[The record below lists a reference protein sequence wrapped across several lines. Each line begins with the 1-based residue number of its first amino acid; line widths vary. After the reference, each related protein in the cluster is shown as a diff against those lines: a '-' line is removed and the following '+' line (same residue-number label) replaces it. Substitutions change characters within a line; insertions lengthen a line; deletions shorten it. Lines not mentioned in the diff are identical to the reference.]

1 MHITRRAL
9 LGSAASLVAH
19 RVSRAASESPRQR
32 NFDLKYE
39 AAVTNIPA
47 GAQHFQF
54 WMPVAHA
61 DEFQKIELLGVE
73 APVAYSMGTGVN
85 GNQILFIG
93 EAPAGAD
100 RVAVKLRFHVTRRER
115 IVRLVSTGSGS
126 ASLTQEERSRYLHP
140 DRLVPLDDT
149 IRKWAREVTDAANA
163 RTDLEKARAIYNHVV
178 ATVKYDKSGKGWGH
192 GDIYYAC
199 ENRRGNCTDFHAIFI
214 GYARAVGVPARFTI
228 GFPVPAQRGEGRIAG
243 YHCWAEFFANGIGWV
258 PVDASEASKDPSRR
272 EYFFGAL
279 DENRV
284 AFSRGRD
291 LVLTPPQ
298 EGEPL
303 NYFIF
308 PYAEID
314 GKPSAGIETTVAYHD
329 LA

>member
-1 MHITRRAL
+1 MLMTRRAIF
-9 LGSAASLVAH
+9 GAAAYLAV
-19 RVSRAASESPRQR
+19 RRRSRAASESERERRFELQ
-32 NFDLKYE
+32 Y
-39 AAVTNIPA
+39 AAVAPIPA
-47 GAQHFQF
+47 GAEHFRF
-54 WMPVAHA
+54 WMPVAHVDA
-61 DEFQKIELLGVE
+61 FQKIELLDVE
-73 APVAYSMGTGVN
+73 APVAHSMETGAN
-85 GNQILFIG
+85 GNQILYIG
-93 EAPAGAD
+93 KASGGAEGMT
-100 RVAVKLRFHVTRRER
+100 VKLRFRVMRRER
-115 IVRLVSTGSGS
+115 IVPTIPSASGS
-126 ASLTQEERSRYLHP
+126 ANLTEQERLLYLQP

-149 IRKWAREVTDAANA
+149 IRKWAREVVDGAGA
-163 RTDLEKARAIYNHVV
+163 RTDLEQARAIYNHVV
-178 ATVKYDKSGKGWGH
+178 ATVKYDKSGKGWGR
-192 GDIYYAC
+192 GDIHYAC
-199 ENRRGNCTDFHAIFI
+199 ENRRGNCTDFHAIFL

-243 YHCWAEFFANGIGWV
+243 YHCWAEFFANGIGWI

-284 AFSRGRD
+284 EFSRGRD

-298 EGEPL
+298 QGEPL

-314 GKPSAGIETTVAYHD
+314 GKPLAGVETIVSYRD